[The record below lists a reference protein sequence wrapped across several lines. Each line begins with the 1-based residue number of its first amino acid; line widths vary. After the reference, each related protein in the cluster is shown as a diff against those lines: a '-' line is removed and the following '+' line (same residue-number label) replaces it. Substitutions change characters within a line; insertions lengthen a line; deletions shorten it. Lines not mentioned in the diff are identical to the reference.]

1 MTKFSNTCKT
11 SHEGTKNT
19 KNRIGR
25 PSAML
30 FFSAA
35 VFLLTASLSIGAQDP
50 QTQTAPDDGHSNFPA
65 GDGRDITLKVCST
78 CHSVDIVAEQQMDHD
93 GWQNMVD
100 QMASM
105 GAEAT
110 EVQLKQ
116 IVDYLTK
123 AFPPAEN
130 K

>member
-1 MTKFSNTCKT
+1 MNTT
-11 SHEGTKNT
+11 MNPRRLLVGFAS
-19 KNRIGR
+19 I
-25 PSAML
+25 
-30 FFSAA
+30 
-35 VFLLTASLSIGAQDP
+35 FLLTARLSVGAQDP
-50 QTQTAPDDGHSNFPA
+50 QTPTAPDDGHSNFPA

-110 EVQLKQ
+110 EAQLKQ

-123 AFPPAEN
+123 AFPPAD